1 MLHFSFNFHPPR
13 GLPLPVD
20 LVYNSTIDNEGANP
34 MKISNIKRMTLSA
47 LCVALC
53 VVLPI
58 AFHVIPNAGAVLL
71 PMHIPVL
78 LCGLVC
84 GWQYGL
90 LCGILGPLVSSVLT
104 GMPPAAILPGMM
116 VECGMYGCV
125 GGLMMECIRT
135 GSLYRDLY
143 ISLPVAMLAGRVISG
158 IVNALILTPGLSF
171 TAWATASFVTALPGI
186 SVQLIMLPTLVVALN
201 RAGLVPV
208 RYAAQPMR

>member
-1 MLHFSFNFHPPR
+1 MRL
-13 GLPLPVD
+13 
-20 LVYNSTIDNEGANP
+20 
-34 MKISNIKRMTLSA
+34 SNIKRLTLTA

-53 VVLPI
+53 VVVPM
-58 AFHVIPNAGAVLL
+58 AFHVIPNAGVVML

-104 GMPPAAILPGMM
+104 GMPPAAMLPGMM

-125 GGLMMECIRT
+125 GGLMMEYIHT
-135 GSLYRDLY
+135 GSLYADLY
-143 ISLPVAMLAGRVISG
+143 ISLPVAMLTGHVISG
-158 IVNALILTPGLSF
+158 IVKALILTPGLSF

-186 SVQLIMLPTLVVALN
+186 SIQLILLPTLIVALT
-201 RAGLVPV
+201 RAGLIPG
-208 RYAAQPMR
+208 RYAYRR

>member
-1 MLHFSFNFHPPR
+1 MNLS
-13 GLPLPVD
+13 
-20 LVYNSTIDNEGANP
+20 S
-34 MKISNIKRMTLSA
+34 IKRLTLTA
-47 LCVALC
+47 LCIALC
-53 VVLPI
+53 GVVPM

-125 GGLMMECIRT
+125 GGLLMERIRT
-135 GSLYRDLY
+135 GSLYADLY
-143 ISLPVAMLAGRVISG
+143 ICLPAAMLAGRVISG
-158 IVNALILTPGLSF
+158 VVKALILTPGLSF

-186 SVQLIMLPTLVVALN
+186 SIQLILLPTLIVALT
-201 RAGLVPV
+201 RASLIPG
-208 RYAAQPMR
+208 RYVCARA

>member
-1 MLHFSFNFHPPR
+1 MTVTMSPVKR
-13 GLPLPVD
+13 TGLAALC
-20 LVYNSTIDNEGANP
+20 A
-34 MKISNIKRMTLSA
+34 A
-47 LCVALC
+47 LCVG
-53 VVLPI
+53 LPI
-58 AFHVIPNAGAVLL
+58 AFHAIPNAGSIFL

-125 GGLMMECIRT
+125 GGLMMERVRT
-135 GSLYRDLY
+135 GSLYGDLY
-143 ISLPVAMLAGRVISG
+143 ICLPVAMLAGRVISG
-158 IVNALILTPGLSF
+158 IVKALILTPGLSF
-171 TAWATASFVTALPGI
+171 AAWATASFVTALPGI

-201 RAGLVPV
+201 RAGLVPL
-208 RYAAQPMR
+208 RYAVQPMR

>member
-1 MLHFSFNFHPPR
+1 
-13 GLPLPVD
+13 
-20 LVYNSTIDNEGANP
+20 
-34 MKISNIKRMTLSA
+34 MKISNVKRMTVTA
-47 LCVALC
+47 LCSALC
-53 VVLPI
+53 VVLPM
-58 AFHVIPNAGAVLL
+58 AFHMIPNAGSVML

-125 GGLMMECIRT
+125 GGLLMERIHT
-135 GSLYRDLY
+135 GSLYADLY
-143 ISLPVAMLAGRVISG
+143 LSLPIAMLAGRVISG
-158 IVNALILTPGLSF
+158 IVKALILTPGLSF

-186 SVQLIMLPTLVVALN
+186 SIQLILIPTLIVALT
-201 RAGLVPV
+201 RAGLIPG
-208 RYAAQPMR
+208 RYCVERMKA